1 MRDAI
6 ASSNEKDLVVAAQ
19 AGCADSYAELVSRH
33 GPGLLEFL
41 RHRTAGVEDA
51 EDLVQETF
59 VRAYLKLDQFSG
71 QWRFS
76 TWLYTIARRLAISH
90 YRKRRFSSLVGDFE
104 SSEPGPQEHLQRR
117 EMSANLWSIARSLPV
132 NQYEA
137 LWLKYTE
144 GMPVKQI
151 ARIMNK
157 SQVCVKVLLYRG
169 RVTMGKRL
177 KRIVEDDSSGGVDA
191 SISNYHINESVGV

>member
-6 ASSNEKDLVVAAQ
+6 VSSNEKQLVTAAQ
-19 AGCADSYAELVSRH
+19 AGCSDSFAELVSRH

-41 RHRTAGVEDA
+41 RYRTAGVEDA

-90 YRKRRFSSLVGDFE
+90 YRKRRFSPLVSEFE
-104 SSEPGPQEHLQRR
+104 SNEPGPQKHLMQR

-137 LWLKYTE
+137 LWLKYAE
-144 GMPVKQI
+144 GMSIKQI
-151 ARIMNK
+151 SRIMNK
-157 SQVCVKVLLYRG
+157 SQVYVKVLLYRG
-169 RVTMGKRL
+169 RVAMGKRL
-177 KRIVEDDSSGGVDA
+177 KRMDEDDSSGHMDA
-191 SISNYHINESVGV
+191 KKSNYHINESVGV